1 MTAWQKVRNVR
12 QPSFRRKP
20 ESRYFEWLQKHWT
33 PVPVPDSDPGFTGV
47 TTFDEV
53 VK

>member
-1 MTAWQKVRNVR
+1 MTIWQEVRNVR

-33 PVPVPDSDPGFTGV
+33 PVFTSV